1 MNRAVSLNSCILF
14 YFLVLRGI
22 QCRYWLFLQCVRS
35 VNASSHWVSLFS
47 DERQISPTEASR
59 EWANE
64 ANVQK
69 TARGAKTVAAGIK
82 YVVLWE
88 AWGFKDFRDMCFMSV
103 LWKLAA
109 PGQVKKTEKRREM
122 SASLCSDIT
131 AAGGEFFR
139 VHVVPKLAE
148 PKPSICLISWINM
161 WEKTSFP
168 TFWCKNHARRAMFKV
183 FRTVF
188 PWKFF
193 SLSSWMLRSV
203 WWRHTL

>member
-35 VNASSHWVSLFS
+35 VNASSHWVHLFS
-47 DERQISPTEASR
+47 DEGQISLTEASR

-109 PGQVKKTEKRREM
+109 PGQVKKTEKKARNERLTLLWYHGCRR
-122 SASLCSDIT
+122 
-131 AAGGEFFR
+131 R
-139 VHVVPKLAE
+139 
-148 PKPSICLISWINM
+148 
-161 WEKTSFP
+161 
-168 TFWCKNHARRAMFKV
+168 
-183 FRTVF
+183 VF
-188 PWKFF
+188 PC
-193 SLSSWMLRSV
+193 SRRSEAR
-203 WWRHTL
+203 WA